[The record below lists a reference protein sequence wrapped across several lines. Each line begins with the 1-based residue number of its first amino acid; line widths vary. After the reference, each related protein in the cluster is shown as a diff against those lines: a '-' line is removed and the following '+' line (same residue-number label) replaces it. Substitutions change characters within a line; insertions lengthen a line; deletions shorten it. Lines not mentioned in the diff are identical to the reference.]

1 MMFTRTLSI
10 SLPKRQI
17 PICHLDTGFIFFNAY
32 FGVGGRQGIFVH
44 GTEHI
49 TLDSLK
55 RDGLEAAVP
64 LC

>member
-10 SLPKRQI
+10 SLPERHI
-17 PICHLDTGFIFFNAY
+17 PTCHLDTGFIFFNAY
-32 FGVGGRQGIFVH
+32 FEVGGRQGIFVH
-44 GTEHI
+44 RTEHI

-55 RDGLEAAVP
+55 RDGLEAAAP